1 MLNYVCHII
10 VCFAQRL
17 QRKNNYCIF
26 KQTAKIIYFEL
37 SLIHVNTVINEW
49 LSNNSL
55 VIFSIIELKYI
66 KLKKNVIITIDFR
79 QKYYDNGKF

>member
-37 SLIHVNTVINEW
+37 FLIHVNTVINEW

-55 VIFSIIELKYI
+55 VFLNYRIEIYKI
-66 KLKKNVIITIDFR
+66 EEKCNH
-79 QKYYDNGKF
+79 YDRF